1 MATNTGAANTGA
13 TGWSGIFPAITTQFR
28 DDESLDLEGTA
39 AQIERMVKAG
49 CHGIIMIGTLG
60 ENRSLELEEKHELI
74 RLAVTTAKGRVQVLT
89 GVAENTTAQACRF
102 AEAGKKAGLDGLM
115 VLPAMGYKSDRRETL
130 EHYRTVARA
139 TDLPIM
145 VYNNPVA
152 YSTDVTPDM
161 FAELTGEKT
170 IVAIKE
176 SSDDVRRLT
185 DIVNLCGNRY
195 TLFCGVDD
203 LALESF
209 MLGATG
215 WVAGLVAAF
224 PDETVAIWKLAK
236 AGRYQEARDLYRWFM
251 PMLHL
256 DVSLKLVQYIKL
268 AQAIVGVGSETV
280 RRPRLA
286 LVGDE
291 RAYVEGV
298 VRAALAKRPNLAA

>member
-1 MATNTGAANTGA
+1 
-13 TGWSGIFPAITTQFR
+13 
-28 DDESLDLEGTA
+28 
-39 AQIERMVKAG
+39 VKSG
-49 CHGIIMIGTLG
+49 CHGVIMIGTLG

-74 RLAVTTAKGRVQVLT
+74 RLAISTVNGRVPVLT

-130 EHYRTVARA
+130 EHYRSVARA

-152 YSTDVTPDM
+152 YSTDVKPDM
-161 FAELTGEKT
+161 FAELANEKT

-215 WVAGLVAAF
+215 WVAGLVNAF
-224 PDETVAIWKLAK
+224 PEETVAIWSLAK
-236 AGRYQEARDLYRWFM
+236 AGRYQEARELYRWFM

-268 AQAIVGVGSETV
+268 AQAMVGAGSETV
-280 RRPRLA
+280 RRPRLN

-291 RAYVEGV
+291 RAFVEGV
-298 VRAALAKRPNLAA
+298 IRAAIARRPKLAA

>member
-1 MATNTGAANTGA
+1 MTAWT
-13 TGWSGIFPAITTQFR
+13 GIFPAITTQFR
-28 DDESLDLEGTA
+28 DDESLDLKATA
-39 AQIERMVKAG
+39 AQIERMIRAG
-49 CHGIIMIGTLG
+49 CHGLIMVGTLG
-60 ENRSLELEEKHELI
+60 ENRSLELEEKHAL
-74 RLAVTTAKGRVQVLT
+74 LKMAVETAKGRVPVLS

-102 AEAGKKAGLDGLM
+102 AEEGKKAGLAGLM

-130 EHYRTVARA
+130 EHYRGVARA

-152 YSTDVTPDM
+152 YSTDVKPDM
-161 FAELTGEKT
+161 FAELMNEKT

-185 DIVNLCGNRY
+185 DIVNLCGDRY

-209 MLGATG
+209 MLGAKG

-224 PDETVAIWKLAK
+224 PEETVAIWNLAK
-236 AGRYQEARDLYRWFM
+236 AGRYQEARELYRWFM

-268 AQAIVGVGSETV
+268 AQALVGVGSETV
-280 RRPRLA
+280 RRPRLK
-286 LVGDE
+286 LVGEE
-291 RAYVEGV
+291 RAFVEGV
-298 VRAALAKRPNLAA
+298 IKAAIAKRPKLAA

>member
-1 MATNTGAANTGA
+1 MATATNA

-28 DDESLDLEGTA
+28 DDESLDLKATA

-74 RLAVTTAKGRVQVLT
+74 RLAVATAKGRVQVLT

-152 YSTDVTPDM
+152 YSTDVTPD
-161 FAELTGEKT
+161 
-170 IVAIKE
+170 
-176 SSDDVRRLT
+176 
-185 DIVNLCGNRY
+185 
-195 TLFCGVDD
+195 
-203 LALESF
+203 
-209 MLGATG
+209 
-215 WVAGLVAAF
+215 
-224 PDETVAIWKLAK
+224 
-236 AGRYQEARDLYRWFM
+236 
-251 PMLHL
+251 
-256 DVSLKLVQYIKL
+256 
-268 AQAIVGVGSETV
+268 
-280 RRPRLA
+280 
-286 LVGDE
+286 
-291 RAYVEGV
+291 
-298 VRAALAKRPNLAA
+298 

>member
-1 MATNTGAANTGA
+1 MTAWT
-13 TGWSGIFPAITTQFR
+13 GIFPAITTQFA
-28 DDESLDLEGTA
+28 DDQSVSLKDTA
-39 AQIERMVKAG
+39 KQIERMIKAG

-60 ENRSLELEEKHELI
+60 ENRSLEPEEKQALVVT
-74 RLAVTTAKGRVQVLT
+74 AVATAKGRVPVLA

-102 AEAGKKAGLDGLM
+102 AETGQQSGLDGLM
-115 VLPAMGYKSDRRETL
+115 VLPAMGYKCDRRETL
-130 EHYRTVARA
+130 EHYRSVARA

-161 FAELTGEKT
+161 FAELANEKT
-170 IVAIKE
+170 LVAIKE

-185 DIVNLCGNRY
+185 DIVNLCGDRY

-209 MLGATG
+209 MLGAKG
-215 WVAGLVAAF
+215 WVAGLVNAF
-224 PDETVAIWKLAK
+224 PEETVAIWNLAK
-236 AGRYQEARDLYRWFM
+236 AGRYQEARELYRWFM

-268 AQAIVGVGSETV
+268 AQAMVGAGSETV
-280 RRPRLA
+280 RRPRLP

-291 RAYVEGV
+291 RKFVEEV
-298 VRAALAKRPNLAA
+298 IRAALAKRPKLAA